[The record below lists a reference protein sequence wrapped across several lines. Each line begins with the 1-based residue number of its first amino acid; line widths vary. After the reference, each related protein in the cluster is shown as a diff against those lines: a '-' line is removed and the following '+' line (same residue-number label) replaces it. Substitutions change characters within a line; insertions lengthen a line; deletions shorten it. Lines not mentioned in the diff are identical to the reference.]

1 MSAFAELIPDNAITA
16 SLGDDMVYNAPG
28 GDIAIKGLFW
38 QGVTPDFSGNA
49 HISEI
54 TQQLDMALADVPG
67 MTKGSFFTIFGQSY
81 SVDDIIDNDG
91 RFAKCLLKRQ

>member
-54 TQQLDMALADVPG
+54 TQQLDVALADVPG
-67 MTKGSFFTIFGQSY
+67 LTKGSSFTIGGLAY
-81 SVDDIIDNDG
+81 IVADIIDNNG
-91 RFAKCLLKRQ
+91 RFAKCQLKK